1 MLLREGF
8 VEVFILL
15 IVIIIILTLDIF
27 NSNMVDAAHEKKAA
41 QMAMKRQVIASDAV
55 LKDFNWR
62 LNMPL
67 D

>member
-1 MLLREGF
+1 
-8 VEVFILL
+8 
-15 IVIIIILTLDIF
+15 
-27 NSNMVDAAHEKKAA
+27 MVDAAHEKKAA
-41 QMAMKRQVIASDAV
+41 QLAMKRQVIASDAV